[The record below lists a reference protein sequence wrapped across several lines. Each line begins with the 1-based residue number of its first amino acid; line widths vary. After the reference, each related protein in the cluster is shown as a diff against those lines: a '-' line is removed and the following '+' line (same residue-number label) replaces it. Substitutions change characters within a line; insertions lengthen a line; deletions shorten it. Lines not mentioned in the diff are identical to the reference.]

1 MADAQTPEHGDV
13 ALVLELRLLPQPVAA
28 SQVRSAIRSALA
40 DFDPLVVENLLMVA
54 SELVS
59 NSVMHAALAPDE
71 RINVRLWANSRLR
84 LEVEDRGRGFA
95 RAAAEPLGRAGEPG
109 GRGLAIVAALSERWD
124 REEDQTV
131 RVWAELP
138 IRIA

>member
-59 NSVMHAALAPDE
+59 NSVMHAALAPDD
-71 RINVRLWANSRLR
+71 RIIVRLWANSRLR

-95 RAAAEPLGRAGEPG
+95 RAAAEPFERAGEPG
-109 GRGLAIVAALSERWD
+109 GRGLSIVAALSERWD

-138 IRIA
+138 ARIA